1 MSTDRDKS
9 EGQNEQ
15 DFAATGRESE
25 GLHIHLCEL
34 FLEIKPCPQVGRL
47 RCRNRKVE
55 IITEMETL
63 HFPDQKRMHGVCIF
77 YTSQGFKH
85 HFY

>member
-15 DFAATGRESE
+15 DFAAIGRESE

-55 IITEMETL
+55 TCGL
-63 HFPDQKRMHGVCIF
+63 RNW
-77 YTSQGFKH
+77 SQVKCPCSCAVF
-85 HFY
+85 